1 MRRHVVSHSI
11 PAGHSAVNTAQC
23 VGTGGGLHVC
33 AGCRQGLST
42 DGLPLVFQLVC
53 NRLDEELLCQ
63 LQQKT
68 LELFQDLFD
77 RYDRP

>member
-1 MRRHVVSHSI
+1 MR
-11 PAGHSAVNTAQC
+11 
-23 VGTGGGLHVC
+23 GGGLHVC

-63 LQQKT
+63 LGHAYEGAVGRQRAPMLPPRVQGGATK
-68 LELFQDLFD
+68 L
-77 RYDRP
+77 